1 MLSVN
6 VPTEAHPAVGHG
18 QVWNICLSVGK
29 VQIQT
34 VKHNNRDCWFEKKH
48 KQTPC
53 CLQQFRHEY
62 QEAVNLHK
70 KMKRPSGAQQRAW
83 RSGLQPTFAVMYR
96 PYIWE
101 ATDMCWYVSTLS
113 KKFTPSDK
121 KKAETEEGGT
131 YLQRCRVFPTARMQ
145 LARPCH
151 RDEAKP
157 WEHIWKN
164 QHCVGDTK
172 PRLTHSAH
180 HNISIIVVLIPHT
193 TA

>member
-1 MLSVN
+1 M
-6 VPTEAHPAVGHG
+6 GHG

-121 KKAETEEGGT
+121 KKAETEEGGLTFRDAVCSRPRECSWRVRVTEMRLNPEST
-131 YLQRCRVFPTARMQ
+131 YGKTNTVSVTPSHASHTQPT
-145 LARPCH
+145 
-151 RDEAKP
+151 
-157 WEHIWKN
+157 
-164 QHCVGDTK
+164 
-172 PRLTHSAH
+172 
-180 HNISIIVVLIPHT
+180 T
-193 TA
+193 T